1 MAGHHVAHNFQR
13 GVLMVKL
20 WRRVV
25 AWTLALLLSACGGGS
40 VEIYWGPSPSG
51 WVTIDPTQST
61 VCDSATL
68 SGEAFISPTYW
79 NCCSG
84 TAQQMTAVT
93 VSWRNETTGASGLA
107 SQSVQVGSL
116 VPLYDHVWTATVP
129 LALGSNRI
137 AITATDVAGITA
149 TARTTVDKTG
159 ASYTISGRVATA
171 SGDWGIGQVES
182 GASVQAVGPVQ
193 ASALPSSGA
202 SGGQYTLSCLPAGQY
217 QVRPQSAPWAFAF
230 SPSVR
235 VVDVVASNVSG
246 VDFQA
251 PAQRLSG
258 RVSWAANGA
267 PSAGD
272 LLTVSQGGNSLAR
285 LSNPQGDFGF
295 VLPDGLYRVTP
306 SDPYCPGCV
315 VYQPAWRDVTLQG
328 ADVAGVDFVH

>member
-1 MAGHHVAHNFQR
+1 
-13 GVLMVKL
+13 
-20 WRRVV
+20 
-25 AWTLALLLSACGGGS
+25 
-40 VEIYWGPSPSG
+40 
-51 WVTIDPTQST
+51 
-61 VCDSATL
+61 
-68 SGEAFISPTYW
+68 
-79 NCCSG
+79 
-84 TAQQMTAVT
+84 
-93 VSWRNETTGASGLA
+93 
-107 SQSVQVGSL
+107 
-116 VPLYDHVWTATVP
+116 
-129 LALGSNRI
+129 
-137 AITATDVAGITA
+137 
-149 TARTTVDKTG
+149 
-159 ASYTISGRVATA
+159 
-171 SGDWGIGQVES
+171 
-182 GASVQAVGPVQ
+182 VQAVGPVQ

-202 SGGQYTLSCLPAGQY
+202 GGGQYTLSCLPAGQY

-258 RVSWAANGA
+258 RVSWAVSGQ

-285 LSNPQGDFGF
+285 LRNPQGDFGF

>member
-1 MAGHHVAHNFQR
+1 MWHATFKW
-13 GVLMVKL
+13 GVPMVKV

-25 AWTLALLLSACGGGS
+25 VWALALVLGGCGGGS
-40 VEIYWGPSPSG
+40 VELYWGPSSSG
-51 WVTIDPTQST
+51 WITLDPVQST
-61 VCDSATL
+61 VCDSSTL

-79 NCCSG
+79 HCCSG
-84 TAQQMTAVT
+84 TAQEMTAVT
-93 VSWRNETTGASGLA
+93 VSWRNESTGVSGLA
-107 SQSVQVGSL
+107 SQSVKVGTL
-116 VPLYDHVWTATVP
+116 MPLYDHTWTATVP
-129 LALGSNRI
+129 LALGSNHI

-149 TARTTVDKTG
+149 TARTTVEKTG
-159 ASYTISGRVATA
+159 VSYTISGRVATPN
-171 SGDWGIGQVES
+171 GDWGIGQVES

-202 SGGQYTLSCLPAGQY
+202 GGGQYTLSCLPPGQY
-217 QVRPQSAPWAFAF
+217 QVRPQATPWAFAF

-235 VVDVVASNVSG
+235 VVDVVASSVSG

-258 RVSWAANGA
+258 RMSWATNGQ
-267 PSAGD
+267 PSTGD
-272 LLTVSQGGNSLAR
+272 LLTVSQPGASLAR
-285 LSNPQGDFGF
+285 LSDTQGAYGF

-328 ADVAGVDFVH
+328 ADVAGVNFVH